1 MKRIAVVLNPISGA
15 GRGKRVWRQM
25 EVTLKALFDEITLR
39 ITTNSQDIQ
48 VFTRELLLLKPDA
61 LLIIGG
67 DGTLSHALNGMLEND
82 QLLAPTTTL
91 AYFNAGCGGDFA
103 RQFPK
108 QEQRSFLS
116 RLARQETRTIDV
128 AKMHFPRENRDS
140 YFLNIASVGVSNLV
154 ALYGQRR
161 PWLKKLGG
169 FLHYFIQGFLSL
181 MHYQAV
187 DVRLL
192 CDGLPVI
199 QSKPLLVSVCN
210 GRFFGGRMHVA
221 PMARVDD
228 GLLDVVVIED
238 WPRWLR
244 PFKMMSL
251 YFGRHIYKAK
261 VHYTEAKQ
269 VWLESNADHVMLE
282 ADGDLVG
289 ELPVQIRILPGILP
303 LVL

>member
-1 MKRIAVVLNPISGA
+1 MKRIAVVLNPIAGA
-15 GRGKRVWRQM
+15 GRARRVWRRM
-25 EVTLKALFDEITLR
+25 EMTLKVLFDEVTLR
-39 ITTNSQDIQ
+39 VTTNTQDVQ
-48 VFTRELLLLKPDA
+48 VFTRELLQHKPDT

-67 DGTLSHALNGMLEND
+67 DGTLSHAINGMLEND
-82 QLLAPTTTL
+82 QLLAPDTCL

-108 QEQRSFLS
+108 QEQGAFLN
-116 RLARQETRTIDV
+116 RLARREARTLDV
-128 AKMHFPRENRDS
+128 AKMHFPREHRDK
-140 YFLNIASVGVSNLV
+140 YFLNIANVGVSNLV
-154 ALYGQRR
+154 ALYGQKR

-187 DVRLL
+187 DLRLE
-192 CDGLPVI
+192 CDGLPAI
-199 QSKPLLVSVCN
+199 ESKPLLISVCN

-228 GLLDVVVIED
+228 GLLDVVLIED

-261 VHYTEAKQ
+261 VHYTEAKR
-269 VWLESNADHVMLE
+269 VSIESNTPHVMLE

-289 ELPVQIRILPGILP
+289 ELPVQISILPAVLP